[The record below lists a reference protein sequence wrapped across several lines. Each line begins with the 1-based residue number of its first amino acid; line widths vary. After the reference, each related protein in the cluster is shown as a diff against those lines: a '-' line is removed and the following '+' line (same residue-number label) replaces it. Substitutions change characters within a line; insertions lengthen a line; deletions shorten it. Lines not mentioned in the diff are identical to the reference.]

1 MSKVSIKEELERKK
15 NFIRYLSNAIFL
27 LLDAINERDEED
39 IKKYQKLAI
48 NSINAI
54 IGINSHGELK
64 SEDTKEE
71 DYKLAELKNSVRKLS
86 NDISKKYNALQSSLK
101 PKRGWFS

>member
-1 MSKVSIKEELERKK
+1 MSKISIKEELARKTT
-15 NFIRYLSNAIFL
+15 FIKYLSNAIFL

-48 NSINAI
+48 NSMNAI

-64 SEDTKEE
+64 SEDTREE
-71 DYKLAELKNSVRKLS
+71 DARLVELRTSVRKLN
-86 NDISKKYNALQSSLK
+86 NDISSKYNALQNSLK
-101 PKRGWFS
+101 PKRGWFR